1 MEKFQRLSSRGVPLT
16 IENID
21 TDQIIPA
28 RFLKNS
34 KGFGKNIFRDWR
46 FNTEGK
52 IKKDFVLNNSLF
64 LGKILI
70 SGRNFGCGSSREH
83 AIWAILDYGFRV
95 VISSFFAD
103 IFKEN
108 ALNNGLLPIEISEFY
123 LNNIFETVIKY
134 PKSIINVDLENQNV
148 FFENHTEKFNI
159 NYYKKTCFLHGYED
173 IEYLANLKK
182 EIEFFEIG
190 RKKK

>member
-1 MEKFQRLSSRGVPLT
+1 MEKFRLLRSSAVPLP

-21 TDQIIPA
+21 TDQIIPS
-28 RFLKNS
+28 RFLKNTS
-34 KGFGKNIFRDWR
+34 KVGFGKNLFRDWR
-46 FNTEGK
+46 FNP
-52 IKKDFVLNNSLF
+52 DFVLNNPLYV
-64 LGKILI
+64 GKILI
-70 SGRNFGCGSSREH
+70 SARNLGCGSSREH

-108 ALNNGLLPIEISEFY
+108 ALNNGLLPIEISEIF
-123 LNNIFETVIKY
+123 LKNIFETVIQY

-148 FFENHTEKFNI
+148 FFENQTEKFNI
-159 NYYKKTCFLHGYED
+159 NFYKKTCFLHGSDD

-182 EIEFFEIG
+182 EIDFFE
-190 RKKK
+190 KKNKLILRN